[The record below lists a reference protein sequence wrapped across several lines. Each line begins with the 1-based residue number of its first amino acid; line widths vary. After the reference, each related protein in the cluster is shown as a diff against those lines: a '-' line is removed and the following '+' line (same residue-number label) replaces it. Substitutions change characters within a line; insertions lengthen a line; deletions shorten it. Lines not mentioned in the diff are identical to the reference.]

1 VARLKPLPKK
11 ILCPEKRQ
19 PGLKLS
25 REGTYIIPGGLGDVG
40 LEVAQRFCNK
50 GATRVILLSRRSLPP
65 RDTWNSEKS
74 EMKARVEK
82 IQSLEKTGMG
92 VKVLSIDLSADNAD
106 KELWKQLE
114 TLQVP
119 QILGVVHAA
128 GILRD
133 EAVLDT
139 ASESFNSVLA
149 PKIAGALT
157 LHKAFPVKSVDFFVL
172 FSSCGQLLGFPT
184 QPSYANGNSFL
195 DSMAE
200 HRRSQGGNAYALQWT
215 SWHGHGVAALTA
227 EASKINEQF
236 LKQKGVTSITVDE
249 AFRAWDHAT
258 KYDIANAVVM
268 PLKTQKADYKSP
280 LPILEHVIPHEKP
293 APAADGGADGSSG
306 SASPKEEVPAAGPE
320 FLAYLTKKIT
330 ECVADMLEMSNPEDV
345 DPKRSF
351 DDLGVNS
358 LTTGPLSEQLEQVL
372 KVKVMP
378 TTFWDKPTTAQLA
391 KWVCEQMEKK

>member
-1 VARLKPLPKK
+1 VARLKPLPKE
-11 ILCPEKRQ
+11 ILYPEKRQ

-25 REGTYIIPGGLGDVG
+25 REGTYIISGGLGDVG

-128 GILRD
+128 GMLRD

-139 ASESFNSVLA
+139 TSVSFNSVLA

-184 QPSYANGNSFL
+184 
-195 DSMAE
+195 
-200 HRRSQGGNAYALQWT
+200 
-215 SWHGHGVAALTA
+215 
-227 EASKINEQF
+227 
-236 LKQKGVTSITVDE
+236 
-249 AFRAWDHAT
+249 
-258 KYDIANAVVM
+258 
-268 PLKTQKADYKSP
+268 
-280 LPILEHVIPHEKP
+280 
-293 APAADGGADGSSG
+293 
-306 SASPKEEVPAAGPE
+306 
-320 FLAYLTKKIT
+320 
-330 ECVADMLEMSNPEDV
+330 
-345 DPKRSF
+345 
-351 DDLGVNS
+351 
-358 LTTGPLSEQLEQVL
+358 
-372 KVKVMP
+372 
-378 TTFWDKPTTAQLA
+378 
-391 KWVCEQMEKK
+391 